1 MPRPSPD
8 APVLRAAARWKERCL
23 RYDGSVFTEKSLW
36 TAENV
41 GYLVRYYAENL
52 DEGKGSFLERLGT
65 QLARAP
71 GSAKQ
76 LAAEMSWVIY
86 LFLSS
91 MHSGT
96 KRQRIRQ
103 VWEWSGESLP
113 DAPAELKEAL
123 DEGVANPGAAFH
135 TYRWREFVYFVRAME
150 AWKSLSM
157 PKRDAL
163 LGDPWKFAEWLLAL
177 DDTGNRQLR
186 HILTYLLFPDHFEP
200 VATNY
205 QKRDIVRA
213 YREEFDQDPGEVDY
227 KDRLA
232 VDREVLKV
240 RERLQAEGAP
250 PNFSFFDEQQRK
262 AWQPERSK
270 GKAKSPPANDTSA
283 WYSKHFGDA
292 RVWLLTPGAGARHW
306 DEFRREGI
314 IAIGWDGVEDLREC
328 PTRESVHEKLRE
340 AYGWKN
346 PVMNS
351 LACYQ
356 FAHEMRP
363 GDHVVA
369 TQGGAL
375 LLGHGIVESD
385 YEFDDSRAEFKHV
398 RRVRWVKAGRWS
410 SSQGPL
416 VHDKDVDGLQWTILP
431 RLAAVRLRTHGEARQ
446 RLERNRRDRVSH
458 PTFWTTP

>member
-52 DEGKGSFLERLGT
+52 DEGEGGFFERLGT

-135 TYRWREFVYFVRAME
+135 THRWREFVYFVRAME

-186 HILTYLLFPDHFEP
+186 HILTYLLFPNHFEP

-205 QKRDIVRA
+205 QKRDIVRVPIGRSSTRA
-213 YREEFDQDPGEVDY
+213 RG
-227 KDRLA
+227 RLTTTTGW
-232 VDREVLKV
+232 RSIV
-240 RERLQAEGAP
+240 R
-250 PNFSFFDEQQRK
+250 F
-262 AWQPERSK
+262 
-270 GKAKSPPANDTSA
+270 
-283 WYSKHFGDA
+283 
-292 RVWLLTPGAGARHW
+292 
-306 DEFRREGI
+306 
-314 IAIGWDGVEDLREC
+314 
-328 PTRESVHEKLRE
+328 
-340 AYGWKN
+340 
-346 PVMNS
+346 
-351 LACYQ
+351 
-356 FAHEMRP
+356 
-363 GDHVVA
+363 
-369 TQGGAL
+369 
-375 LLGHGIVESD
+375 
-385 YEFDDSRAEFKHV
+385 
-398 RRVRWVKAGRWS
+398 
-410 SSQGPL
+410 
-416 VHDKDVDGLQWTILP
+416 
-431 RLAAVRLRTHGEARQ
+431 
-446 RLERNRRDRVSH
+446 
-458 PTFWTTP
+458 